1 MFYVYVIEFWYLK
14 YWYLDYYGKIKVRSI
29 NYWYCCILVIKFGVF
44 NYIIFFSCI
53 KLEEKK
59 WDLYNLKKKFNYF
72 YVRIEEK

>member
-1 MFYVYVIEFWYLK
+1 MEKLK
-14 YWYLDYYGKIKVRSI
+14 WGVLIID
-29 NYWYCCILVIKFGVF
+29 YCCILVIKFGVF

-59 WDLYNLKKKFNYF
+59 WDLYNLKKKINYF

>member
-1 MFYVYVIEFWYLK
+1 MEKLK
-14 YWYLDYYGKIKVRSI
+14 WGVLIID
-29 NYWYCCILVIKFGVF
+29 YCCILVIKFGVF

-59 WDLYNLKKKFNYF
+59 WDLYNLKKNFNYF